1 MNEAKL
7 KKRIITYT
15 VLAVVLVFTLLIL
28 LIFQYTQYWALRDRQ
43 IELDRILTELEQ
55 EYEEYSQEYDYK
67 SSEEFIEDYARL
79 VLGWGR

>member
-43 IELDRILTELEQ
+43 IELDHILAELEQ